1 MIAIGQLALG
11 VVAVGQSAPMAD
23 RRRAAGVAG
32 LTALTALWWFAAGQP
47 LVAALA

>member
-1 MIAIGQLALG
+1 MTVNLTPWRSRVQGEPLG
-11 VVAVGQSAPMAD
+11 
-23 RRRAAGVAG
+23 RLGVAG